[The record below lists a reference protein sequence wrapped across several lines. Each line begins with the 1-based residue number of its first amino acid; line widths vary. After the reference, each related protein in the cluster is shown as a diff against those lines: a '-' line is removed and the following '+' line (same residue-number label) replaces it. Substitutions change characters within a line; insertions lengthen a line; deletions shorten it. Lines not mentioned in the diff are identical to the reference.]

1 MKYFLTIILFILL
14 LLATV
19 FIVLIVFGVIAKV
32 ILSSKNKNKGILY
45 LNYDVDDI
53 DNFDRLTY
61 VGNHIKHVF
70 SSLYEQYKVGFTNF
84 VISYRNAEDKT
95 LLYKLNCTFEDIL
108 KIVTH

>member
-1 MKYFLTIILFILL
+1 MEYFITKKLFILL

-19 FIVLIVFGVIAKV
+19 FIVLAVFAIIAKI
-32 ILSSKNKNKGILY
+32 ILSKNKDKGILY
-45 LNYDVDDI
+45 LNYDVDDT

-61 VGNHIKHVF
+61 VSNHIKHKF
-70 SSLYEQYKVGFTNF
+70 SLLYEQYKVGFTNF